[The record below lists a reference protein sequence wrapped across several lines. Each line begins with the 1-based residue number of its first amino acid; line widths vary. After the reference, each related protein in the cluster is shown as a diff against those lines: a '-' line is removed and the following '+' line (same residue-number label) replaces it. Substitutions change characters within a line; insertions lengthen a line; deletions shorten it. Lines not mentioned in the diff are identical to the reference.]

1 MKFRKIEEHSGSNNF
16 IKLKD
21 KESVVGVFQGDIYE
35 LFVRWEN
42 GKATEVPESANG
54 ASFRF
59 RINFVVKEGTTFVP
73 KIIEQGVT
81 VYRQL
86 EELHA
91 EYDLST
97 IFVKI
102 TRNGTGTDTSYS
114 IIPSKAQ
121 IKKEELAHI
130 KTLKLHDLSGK
141 KEAGSDNGVSFDSD
155 EEIPF

>member
-1 MKFRKIEEHSGSNNF
+1 MKFRKIEDVTGSNNY

-21 KESVVGVFQGDIYE
+21 KESIVGVFQGDIHE
-35 LFVRWEN
+35 FFVRWEN
-42 GKATEVPESANG
+42 GKATEVAEGAPG

-59 RINFVVKEGTTFVP
+59 RVNFVLKDGSTFAP
-73 KIIEQGVT
+73 KIFEQGVT

-91 EYDLST
+91 EYDLTT

-102 TRNGTGTDTSYS
+102 TRNGVGQDTSYS
-114 IIPSKAQ
+114 VLPSKAQ

-141 KEAGSDNGVSFDSD
+141 KEESQDFQIMDHD